1 MIVTVRVDD
10 RLIHGQVALL
20 WTKKLQ
26 ADGIVVANDA
36 AANNE
41 TQQMTLKMAAPYNVK
56 LTIKSLSDAVQLL
69 NNPKAEKM
77 RIFVLVNSIKDALAL
92 VKELN
97 EANLTVNIANAGR
110 FDGEDIAGKLN
121 LTKTVL
127 VSDSELENLKALI
140 ASDNEIIL
148 QTLPDEP
155 IKKAADLL
163 KSHNKL

>member
-1 MIVTVRVDD
+1 MIVTIRVDD

-36 AANNE
+36 AATNE

-56 LTIKSLSDAVQLL
+56 LTIKTIEDSVKLL
-69 NNPKAEKM
+69 NNPKADKM
-77 RIFVLVNSIKDALAL
+77 RIFVLVNSIKDARNL
-92 VKELN
+92 VGKLDGKG
-97 EANLTVNIANAGR
+97 LTINIANAGR
-110 FDGEDIAGKLN
+110 FDGEDISKKMT

-127 VSDSELENLKALI
+127 VSDSELVNLKTLI
-140 ASDNEIIL
+140 DSENDVIL

-155 IKKAADLL
+155 IKMAADLL
-163 KSHNKL
+163 KSHGK

>member
-1 MIVTVRVDD
+1 MIVTIRVDD

-36 AANNE
+36 AAANP

-56 LTIKSLSDAVQLL
+56 LTIKSVEDSVKLL

-77 RIFVLVNSIKDALAL
+77 RIFVLVNSIKDALRL
-92 VKELN
+92 VELLDGKG
-97 EANLTVNIANAGR
+97 LTINIANAGR
-110 FDGEDIAGKLN
+110 FDGEDISKKLT

-127 VSDSELENLKALI
+127 VSDSEMINLKKLI
-140 ASDNEIIL
+140 DSDNEVIL
-148 QTLPDEP
+148 QTLPDEQ
-155 IKKAADLL
+155 IRKASDLL
-163 KSHNKL
+163 KAHH